1 MNQENK
7 IENNNFLIK
16 NIIEP
21 SSQIYYI
28 TTILKNYGYK
38 KGNKVDFAVK
48 IGKLDL
54 IKLLFQIGEKGDLE
68 VLKYLRSIGY
78 RGTELTIA
86 YAIDNAAING
96 HLEILKYLHSIGY
109 KGEEWTINYAAE
121 NGHLEV
127 LKYLRS
133 LGYRVTEWTIS
144 SAAKSGNLDMIKYL
158 HSLGY
163 KGTKDTVY
171 FAAMNDHLEV
181 VKYLIEL
188 GYECDEWIINDVEL
202 KGKNAEQLL
211 KVLIDL
217 HSIGYKGTEKAI
229 FHAKLAGYLEA
240 FEYLHSI
247 GYSYS

>member
-1 MNQENK
+1 MNQENNN
-7 IENNNFLIK
+7 ENNNFLIK

-28 TTILKNYGYK
+28 TAILKKYGYNQC
-38 KGNKVDFAVK
+38 NKVNFAVS
-48 IGKLDL
+48 IGRNDL
-54 IKLLFQIGEKGDLE
+54 IKLLNQLGEKGDLKE
-68 VLKYLRSIGY
+68 VQYVQYVHSLGY
-78 RGTELTIA
+78 KDIND
-86 YAIDNAAING
+86 AIDNVVKNG
-96 HLEILKYLHSIGY
+96 HLEAIKYLHEFGY
-109 KGEEWTINYAAE
+109 RGEEWTINYAVKY
-121 NGHLEV
+121 GHLEV
-127 LKYLRS
+127 
-133 LGYRVTEWTIS
+133 V
-144 SAAKSGNLDMIKYL
+144 KYL

-163 KGTKDTVY
+163 KGKKDTVY
-171 FAAMNDHLEV
+171 CAAMNDHLEV

-188 GYECDEWIINDVEL
+188 GYECYEWIINDAER

-247 GYSYS
+247 GYRYS